1 MNGIILSAKQD
12 TKEFHQLVETL
23 GYEIEKEF
31 IQIRKG
37 TTPLYLGEGKIE
49 EVKEFVMENNVDAI
63 FVNDALRP
71 SQWFNLEKYLGKK
84 VYDRIRV
91 ILEIFAK
98 RASRKEAMLQVQLA
112 RLRYERPFVRELFHR
127 VKEGERPGF
136 LAGGEYVVDDYYEMI
151 KRQMKRIRE
160 ELKKIEEERAI
171 RRRER
176 KAKGFYLISLAG
188 YTNAGK
194 SSLLNTLTGE
204 KVLVE
209 GRLFST
215 LSTKTSRLKIKSDIP
230 LLVTDTVG
238 FIRDLPH
245 WLIDAFHSTLEE
257 ITLADV
263 VILVVDGS
271 ESLEELKE
279 KTENSLKEI
288 FSLRNNGNDI
298 IIALNKMDMM
308 GREEVNRKKRYI
320 EETFNLPC
328 VPLSAVT
335 GENIEILVKKVHE
348 ILPRT
353 HKMILKLPLQNFNGL
368 LSWLS
373 EEMVVENIS
382 FSDVVIVELRV
393 NERIRD
399 KIVGRCEKA
408 GGEVIFY
415 ED

>member
-49 EVKEFVMENNVDAI
+49 KVKEFVMENNVDAI

-279 KTENSLKEI
+279 KTENSLREI

-335 GENIEILVKKVHE
+335 GENIEILVKKIHE

-373 EEMVVENIS
+373 EEMVVQNIS
-382 FSDVVIVELRV
+382 FSDAVIVELRV

>member
-1 MNGIILSAKQD
+1 
-12 TKEFHQLVETL
+12 
-23 GYEIEKEF
+23 
-31 IQIRKG
+31 
-37 TTPLYLGEGKIE
+37 
-49 EVKEFVMENNVDAI
+49 
-63 FVNDALRP
+63 
-71 SQWFNLEKYLGKK
+71 
-84 VYDRIRV
+84 
-91 ILEIFAK
+91 
-98 RASRKEAMLQVQLA
+98 
-112 RLRYERPFVRELFHR
+112 
-127 VKEGERPGF
+127 
-136 LAGGEYVVDDYYEMI
+136 
-151 KRQMKRIRE
+151 
-160 ELKKIEEERAI
+160 
-171 RRRER
+171 
-176 KAKGFYLISLAG
+176 
-188 YTNAGK
+188 
-194 SSLLNTLTGE
+194 
-204 KVLVE
+204 
-209 GRLFST
+209 
-215 LSTKTSRLKIKSDIP
+215 
-230 LLVTDTVG
+230 
-238 FIRDLPH
+238 
-245 WLIDAFHSTLEE
+245 LIDSFHSTLEE

>member
-279 KTENSLKEI
+279 KTENSLREI

-382 FSDVVIVELRV
+382 FSDAVIVELRV

>member
-1 MNGIILSAKQD
+1 VNGIILSAKQD

-279 KTENSLKEI
+279 KTENSLREI

-382 FSDVVIVELRV
+382 FSDAVIVELRV